1 MPPRRAPRP
10 RGNAVDVAPT
20 LLGRVLARRLDDGTV
35 FRAKLVEVEAY
46 EPDDPASHS
55 FRGPTARN
63 AAMFGPPGHLYVYL
77 IYGMHH
83 CMNVTT
89 GPRGRGSAV
98 LLRAAEPIA
107 GLDAMRRLR
116 PAASDR
122 DLCRG
127 PGRLAKAFG
136 VDRALDGLDLLA
148 DGRLWLEAGTPL
160 SQDRIATGPRV
171 GVRHGTALPWRYWE
185 RDSPY
190 VSAPP
195 SGSSPRGESRP
206 SG

>member
-1 MPPRRAPRP
+1 M
-10 RGNAVDVAPT
+10 NVAPT
-20 LLGRVLARRLDDGTV
+20 LLGHVLARRLDDGTV
-35 FRAKLVEVEAY
+35 CRAKLVEVEAY

-55 FRGPTARN
+55 FPGPTARN

-89 GPRGRGSAV
+89 GPCGQGSAV

-116 PAASDR
+116 PGAADR

-127 PGRLAKAFG
+127 PGRLAKAFN
-136 VDRALDGLDLLA
+136 VDRALDGLDLLS
-148 DGRLWLEAGTPL
+148 DDRLWLEAGTPL
-160 SQDRIATGPRV
+160 SDERIAAGPRV
-171 GVRHGTALPWRYWE
+171 GVRHGAARPWRYWE
-185 RDSPY
+185 RGSQY

-195 SGSSPRGESRP
+195 RGSTPRGEPRP
-206 SG
+206 